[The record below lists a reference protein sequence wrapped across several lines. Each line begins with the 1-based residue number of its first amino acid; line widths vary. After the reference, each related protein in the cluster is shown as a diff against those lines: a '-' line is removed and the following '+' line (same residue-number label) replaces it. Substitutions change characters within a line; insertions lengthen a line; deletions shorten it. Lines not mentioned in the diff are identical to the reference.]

1 MDIEN
6 VMAKGLDTESIM
18 AKGLDTESIMAKG
31 LSENDENQTNGI
43 IRSIGYVSLCVSLF
57 LFLTIK
63 IMKYLLARK
72 KFKFRVENSQ
82 NNTPNSLT
90 PVLKRSYTP

>member
-1 MDIEN
+1 MNTEN
-6 VMAKGLDTESIM
+6 VT
-18 AKGLDTESIMAKG
+18 TKG
-31 LSENDENQTNGI
+31 LSENENQVNGI
-43 IRSIGYVSLCVSLF
+43 IKSIGYLSLCVSLF

>member
-1 MDIEN
+1 M
-6 VMAKGLDTESIM
+6 
-18 AKGLDTESIMAKG
+18 
-31 LSENDENQTNGI
+31 SETDEIHGHEI

-72 KFKFRVENSQ
+72 KFNWKITNSTPT
-82 NNTPNSLT
+82 TPNSLT

>member
-1 MDIEN
+1 M
-6 VMAKGLDTESIM
+6 DTESIM
-18 AKGLDTESIMAKG
+18 AKGLDIENVMAKG
-31 LSENDENQTNGI
+31 LSDNDENQTNGV

>member
-1 MDIEN
+1 MSDDGFQSHE
-6 VMAKGLDTESIM
+6 V
-18 AKGLDTESIMAKG
+18 
-31 LSENDENQTNGI
+31 

>member
-1 MDIEN
+1 ME
-6 VMAKGLDTESIM
+6 
-18 AKGLDTESIMAKG
+18 TESIMAKG
-31 LSENDENQTNGI
+31 LSDSEEVQIHGI

>member
-1 MDIEN
+1 M
-6 VMAKGLDTESIM
+6 DTESVI
-18 AKGLDTESIMAKG
+18 TKG
-31 LSENDENQTNGI
+31 LSDNEENQANGI
-43 IRSIGYVSLCVSLF
+43 IRSIGYISLCVSLF

-72 KFKFRVENSQ
+72 KFHWKITNSQ
-82 NNTPNSLT
+82 PTTPNSLT

>member
-1 MDIEN
+1 MDTKN
-6 VMAKGLDTESIM
+6 
-18 AKGLDTESIMAKG
+18 IMAKG
-31 LSENDENQTNGI
+31 LSENDEANGI
-43 IRSIGYVSLCVSLF
+43 IKSIGYVSLCVSLF

>member
-1 MDIEN
+1 MSDDER
-6 VMAKGLDTESIM
+6 VMTEGLAD
-18 AKGLDTESIMAKG
+18 
-31 LSENDENQTNGI
+31 DEIHGI

-72 KFKFRVENSQ
+72 KFNWKITNSTPT
-82 NNTPNSLT
+82 TPNSLT

>member
-6 VMAKGLDTESIM
+6 
-18 AKGLDTESIMAKG
+18 
-31 LSENDENQTNGI
+31 DENKTNGI
-43 IRSIGYVSLCVSLF
+43 IRSIGYLSLCVSLF
-57 LFLTIK
+57 LFLIIK

>member
-1 MDIEN
+1 MDTESIMAKGLDIEN
-6 VMAKGLDTESIM
+6 VMAKGLDVENV
-18 AKGLDTESIMAKG
+18 MAKG

-43 IRSIGYVSLCVSLF
+43 IKSIGYLSLCVSLF

>member
-1 MDIEN
+1 MTD
-6 VMAKGLDTESIM
+6 
-18 AKGLDTESIMAKG
+18 
-31 LSENDENQTNGI
+31 SEGGQV

-72 KFKFRVENSQ
+72 KFNWKITNSTPT
-82 NNTPNSLT
+82 TPNSLT

>member
-18 AKGLDTESIMAKG
+18 AKGL
-31 LSENDENQTNGI
+31 SENDESHEI
-43 IRSIGYVSLCVSLF
+43 IRSIGYLSLSVSLF

>member
-1 MDIEN
+1 MDT
-6 VMAKGLDTESIM
+6 KSIM
-18 AKGLDTESIMAKG
+18 TKG
-31 LSENDENQTNGI
+31 LSDDENQANGV

-82 NNTPNSLT
+82 NNTPHSLT
-90 PVLKRSYTP
+90 PVIKRSYTP

>member
-6 VMAKGLDTESIM
+6 V
-18 AKGLDTESIMAKG
+18 MAKG
-31 LSENDENQTNGI
+31 LSENDENQANGI
-43 IRSIGYVSLCVSLF
+43 IKSIGYISLCVSLF

-72 KFKFRVENSQ
+72 KFKFRIENSQ
-82 NNTPNSLT
+82 NNTPNLLT
-90 PVLKRSYTP
+90 PALKRSYTP

>member
-1 MDIEN
+1 MSED
-6 VMAKGLDTESIM
+6 ESH
-18 AKGLDTESIMAKG
+18 E
-31 LSENDENQTNGI
+31 I
-43 IRSIGYVSLCVSLF
+43 IRSIGYVSLCVSLC

>member
-6 VMAKGLDTESIM
+6 VMAKGLDTENV
-18 AKGLDTESIMAKG
+18 MAKG

>member
-1 MDIEN
+1 MDTERVIT
-6 VMAKGLDTESIM
+6 KGLDFEKVIT
-18 AKGLDTESIMAKG
+18 KG
-31 LSENDENQTNGI
+31 LSDDETINSHDI
-43 IRSIGYVSLCVSLF
+43 IKSIGYVSLCVSLF

-72 KFKFRVENSQ
+72 KFHWKITNSQ
-82 NNTPNSLT
+82 PTTPNSLT

>member
-1 MDIEN
+1 MDIKN
-6 VMAKGLDTESIM
+6 VMAKGLDI
-18 AKGLDTESIMAKG
+18 KNVMAKG
-31 LSENDENQTNGI
+31 LSENSEANGI

>member
-1 MDIEN
+1 M
-6 VMAKGLDTESIM
+6 
-18 AKGLDTESIMAKG
+18 DTESIMAKG
-31 LSENDENQTNGI
+31 LSEDESHEI

-82 NNTPNSLT
+82 NNTPNSIT
-90 PVLKRSYTP
+90 PMLKRSYTP

>member
-6 VMAKGLDTESIM
+6 DESH
-18 AKGLDTESIMAKG
+18 E
-31 LSENDENQTNGI
+31 I

>member
-1 MDIEN
+1 M
-6 VMAKGLDTESIM
+6 
-18 AKGLDTESIMAKG
+18 
-31 LSENDENQTNGI
+31 SENDEAVGHDSNGVQSHEI

-72 KFKFRVENSQ
+72 KFNWKITNSTPT
-82 NNTPNSLT
+82 TPNSIT
-90 PVLKRSYTP
+90 PMLKRSYTP

>member
-1 MDIEN
+1 MDTES
-6 VMAKGLDTESIM
+6 VMAKGLSDDGFQSHE
-18 AKGLDTESIMAKG
+18 
-31 LSENDENQTNGI
+31 I
-43 IRSIGYVSLCVSLF
+43 IKSIGYVSLCVSLF

-72 KFKFRVENSQ
+72 KFNWKITNSTPT
-82 NNTPNSLT
+82 TPNSLT

>member
-1 MDIEN
+1 MTDSEGVQSQVYEIN
-6 VMAKGLDTESIM
+6 PDSKGGYD
-18 AKGLDTESIMAKG
+18 
-31 LSENDENQTNGI
+31 I

>member
-1 MDIEN
+1 MD
-6 VMAKGLDTESIM
+6 
-18 AKGLDTESIMAKG
+18 
-31 LSENDENQTNGI
+31 SEDEGIHGI
-43 IRSIGYVSLCVSLF
+43 IKSIGYVSLCVSLF

-72 KFKFRVENSQ
+72 KFRFKVENSTPT
-82 NNTPNSLT
+82 TPNSLT

>member
-1 MDIEN
+1 M
-6 VMAKGLDTESIM
+6 DTESV
-18 AKGLDTESIMAKG
+18 MAKG
-31 LSENDENQTNGI
+31 LSEDESHEI

>member
-1 MDIEN
+1 MSDGEIRSPEAN
-6 VMAKGLDTESIM
+6 ERGQAVDHDS
-18 AKGLDTESIMAKG
+18 
-31 LSENDENQTNGI
+31 NGVQI

-72 KFKFRVENSQ
+72 KFKFNVENSQ
-82 NNTPNSLT
+82 NNTPNSIT
-90 PVLKRSYTP
+90 PILKRSYTP

>member
-1 MDIEN
+1 M
-6 VMAKGLDTESIM
+6 DTESII
-18 AKGLDTESIMAKG
+18 TKG
-31 LSENDENQTNGI
+31 LSDGEIRGHDI
-43 IRSIGYVSLCVSLF
+43 IKSIGYVSLCVSLF

-72 KFKFRVENSQ
+72 KFHWKITNSQ
-82 NNTPNSLT
+82 PTTPNSLT

>member
-1 MDIEN
+1 ME
-6 VMAKGLDTESIM
+6 TESIM
-18 AKGLDTESIMAKG
+18 AKGLDSFGIMAKG

>member
-1 MDIEN
+1 MNIEN
-6 VMAKGLDTESIM
+6 VMAKGL
-18 AKGLDTESIMAKG
+18 
-31 LSENDENQTNGI
+31 SENESQVNGI
-43 IRSIGYVSLCVSLF
+43 IKSIGYVSLCVSLF

-63 IMKYLLARK
+63 ILKYLLARK

>member
-1 MDIEN
+1 M
-6 VMAKGLDTESIM
+6 DTESII
-18 AKGLDTESIMAKG
+18 TKG
-31 LSENDENQTNGI
+31 LSETDESINSHDI
-43 IRSIGYVSLCVSLF
+43 IKSIGYVSLCVSLF

-72 KFKFRVENSQ
+72 KFNWKITNSTPT
-82 NNTPNSLT
+82 TPNSLT

>member
-1 MDIEN
+1 MDTES
-6 VMAKGLDTESIM
+6 VMAKGLDTEN
-18 AKGLDTESIMAKG
+18 
-31 LSENDENQTNGI
+31 SETNGI
-43 IRSIGYVSLCVSLF
+43 IKSIGYVSLCVSLF

-82 NNTPNSLT
+82 NNTPNLLT

>member
-1 MDIEN
+1 MSETES
-6 VMAKGLDTESIM
+6 VMAKGLSETESV
-18 AKGLDTESIMAKG
+18 MAKG
-31 LSENDENQTNGI
+31 LSENNEANGI
-43 IRSIGYVSLCVSLF
+43 IKSIGYVSLCVSLF